1 MTLVSASLL
10 GADFARMAD
19 EVDRA
24 QTAGVD
30 SFHVDFMDGH
40 YVPNL
45 ALSPYHLK
53 ALAHR
58 TRLPFQVHL
67 ELDNPDEFLDT
78 FKPFHAE
85 MIIVQWDICP
95 DPAASFKRI
104 RSRRAQ
110 VGLGLLPLA
119 PIEPIVPLLDHI
131 DMLLLLGVQP
141 GFGAQEM
148 QVGTLSWLAQVRQVL
163 DRDAPTLHIAIDGGV
178 KLSNAAAVVQAGA
191 DMLIM
196 GSGLFGAADMKPL
209 VQQLKLLER

>member
-1 MTLVSASLL
+1 
-10 GADFARMAD
+10 
-19 EVDRA
+19 
-24 QTAGVD
+24 
-30 SFHVDFMDGH
+30 MDGH

-45 ALSPYHLK
+45 ALAPYRLK

-67 ELDNPDEFLDT
+67 ELDNPDELLDT

-104 RSRRAQ
+104 RSRRSQ

-148 QVGTLSWLAQVRQVL
+148 HVGILSWLAQVRQVL

-178 KLSNAAAVVQAGA
+178 KLSNAAALVQAGA

-209 VQQLKLLER
+209 VQQLKRLER